1 MFNISTAWNI
11 DTDKK
16 SAEKAVEEI
25 NSLGF
30 DALELAWINESK
42 FKELKKIKFKA
53 GSVHSYVPE
62 PLDLKA
68 GRWRCDVYRLT
79 ASDEEERKQA
89 VKWMKSSI
97 DTAEWCGAPAVVVH
111 LGFPEGCP
119 RRSKPLI
126 ELYNEGKKATAEYRK
141 EKEELLKEREFYKAK
156 GFTAGLLS
164 LKEIN
169 SYAFKKKIKIGLET
183 RMFYEE
189 FPNLEEF
196 QYIFKE
202 FSGGALYYWHDIG
215 HAEIHG
221 RLGFTTPEEYLS
233 NLKKHLIGLHIHDMR
248 GISDHRAPGTGDVD
262 YHKYLPWLKD
272 PALIKVFELHPF
284 NSREEVIAGRQLL
297 EKLCGESDK
306 NYDRLL

>member
-1 MFNISTAWNI
+1 MKAMRVIVVGAGVVGLCCAWYLARDGASVTMLDGGEPGGGATGDVDGAQALLEGDRRLVGQRRDEAAHEALGRQI
-11 DTDKK
+11 D
-16 SAEKAVEEI
+16 
-25 NSLGF
+25 
-30 DALELAWINESK
+30 
-42 FKELKKIKFKA
+42 
-53 GSVHSYVPE
+53 
-62 PLDLKA
+62 
-68 GRWRCDVYRLT
+68 
-79 ASDEEERKQA
+79 
-89 VKWMKSSI
+89 
-97 DTAEWCGAPAVVVH
+97 GAPAVVVH

-126 ELYNEGKKATAEYRK
+126 ELYNEGKKATAEYQK
-141 EKEELLKEREFYKAK
+141 EKDELLKEREFYKAK

-248 GISDHRAPGTGDVD
+248 GISDHRAPGTGDVY